1 MGEPK
6 KPQITEGILKL
17 VSEVVNSE
25 NPETVVEHRID
36 QNVLDGGYLL
46 DRVQWF

>member
-6 KPQITEGILKL
+6 TFQITEGILKL
-17 VSEVVNSE
+17 VSEAVNSE